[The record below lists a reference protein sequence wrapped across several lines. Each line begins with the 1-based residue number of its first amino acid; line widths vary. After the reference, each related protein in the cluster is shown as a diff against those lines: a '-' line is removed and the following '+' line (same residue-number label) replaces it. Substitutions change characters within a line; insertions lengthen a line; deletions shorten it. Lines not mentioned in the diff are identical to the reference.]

1 VKRVVVST
9 DDDEIAALSQSLGAE
24 VIRRPQEISGDTASS
39 ESALLHALDYL
50 HCKEGYE
57 PNVVV
62 FLQTTSPLRGAGDID
77 GAVRHLLETGADSL
91 FSACGFHG
99 FVWRRIAGA
108 VQSVSYDYTNRQ
120 RRQDIGED
128 LLENGSIYVFKPWIL
143 RETGNRLGGKI
154 AVYEMDPL
162 HSFQVDEPGDLELMG
177 HILELE
183 APSSKIPDLR
193 AIELVVLDFD
203 GVMTDDRVVVNQ
215 DGTEAVLCHRGD
227 GFGIER
233 LRQAGIDVVVLS
245 KETNPVVAARC
256 AKLGIVC
263 HQGFDEKLPKLQS
276 LAAER
281 GLQPEHVLFV
291 GNDVNDLECVRWVGV
306 GIAVADAK
314 AELRQSAA
322 WVTSKAGG
330 TGAVREVCD
339 LIIAARE
346 APNV

>member
-1 VKRVVVST
+1 VDELEDIELTERILNVRGEAIVSSP
-9 DDDEIAALSQSLGAE
+9 DLSQT
-24 VIRRPQEISGDTASS
+24 R
-39 ESALLHALDYL
+39 LL
-50 HCKEGYE
+50 
-57 PNVVV
+57 
-62 FLQTTSPLRGAGDID
+62 
-77 GAVRHLLETGADSL
+77 
-91 FSACGFHG
+91 
-99 FVWRRIAGA
+99 
-108 VQSVSYDYTNRQ
+108 
-120 RRQDIGED
+120 
-128 LLENGSIYVFKPWIL
+128 
-143 RETGNRLGGKI
+143 
-154 AVYEMDPL
+154 
-162 HSFQVDEPGDLELMG
+162 
-177 HILELE
+177 
-183 APSSKIPDLR
+183 
-193 AIELVVLDFD
+193 VLDFD

-291 GNDVNDLECVRWVGV
+291 GNDVNDLECVQWVGV

-314 AELRQSAA
+314 AELRRSAA